1 MDCKPLTY
9 YVVGTILITVL
20 SIAISAYQT
29 DMSITSMLSTLCSSI
44 CSSCCFMLL
53 TSLIIYL
60 LCSSNMENGGW
71 GITVCCLM
79 MQCCFTTLRSYVF

>member
-20 SIAISAYQT
+20 SVAVSAYKS

-53 TSLIIYL
+53 TSLIIYF
-60 LCSSNMENGGW
+60 LCSTNMPNGGW
-71 GITVCCLM
+71 GITICCLM
-79 MQCCFTTLRSYVF
+79 MQCCITFFRYVF